1 MPNSMLEFYITVL
14 SQPRKWL
21 IFDELMGFLAFFMCL
36 CCCRAAKQEKDIDE
50 SRRRALQKYKVED
63 LQRELDVLG
72 VPLSDDGKKQKSKKK
87 LKRELRKLLIKELR
101 RVDLKEPEV
110 STGATKV
117 PMATEVDP
125 VVKLNGNDTEKGK
138 KEGKDVHLDDL
149 LEQSMPEQTSRQLKI
164 QQESSKEV
172 KRRLP
177 LR

>member
-1 MPNSMLEFYITVL
+1 
-14 SQPRKWL
+14 
-21 IFDELMGFLAFFMCL
+21 MGFLAFLMCL
-36 CCCRAAKQEKDIDE
+36 CCCRAAKQENDIDE

-63 LQRELDVLG
+63 LQRELDVWG

-117 PMATEVDP
+117 PMATEVYT
-125 VVKLNGNDTEKGK
+125 VVKINDNDTEEGK

-149 LEQSMPEQTSRQLKI
+149 LEQSMPEQTSRQLKYR
-164 QQESSKEV
+164 SC
-172 KRRLP
+172 
-177 LR
+177 